1 MSEAIAVTSGVRYF
15 STVLHGAEVDHDEF
29 ATETEAI
36 AAEHVEEE
44 QRSAAPSDD

>member
-36 AAEHVEEE
+36 AEHVEE